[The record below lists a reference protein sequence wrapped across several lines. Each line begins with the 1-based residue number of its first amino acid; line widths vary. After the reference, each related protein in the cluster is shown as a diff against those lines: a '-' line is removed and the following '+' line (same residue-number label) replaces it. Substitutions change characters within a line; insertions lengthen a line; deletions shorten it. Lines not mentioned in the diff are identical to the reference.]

1 MCAAVRYGKAWM
13 ISAPEQV
20 GDTADL
26 LPRLRHRS
34 RTDGALLIGFDFPI
48 GLPAAYGGAL
58 GLPDFRSALRA
69 FGSGPFARWFEVA
82 ERRDDISLHRPF
94 YPMRPGGTQRQHL
107 YDALNIKD
115 GSALLRRC
123 ERRTANRG
131 DACMLFWTLGGNQ
144 VGKAAISGWR
154 EIIIPNFA
162 HVALWPFDGALSE
175 LVAPGATVIAETYP
189 GTVYGQLGIPRKPV
203 WSKRQQSGR
212 RAVGTYLLRWL
223 ANRPHV
229 DGRAVEDMIRDGFG
243 ADKSG
248 EDQFD
253 ALVGLFG
260 MIDVV
265 EGQRDEGA
273 PNTAEVM
280 TWEGWILGQQASAA
294 RGNAT

>member
-1 MCAAVRYGKAWM
+1 M
-13 ISAPEQV
+13 
-20 GDTADL
+20 
-26 LPRLRHRS
+26 
-34 RTDGALLIGFDFPI
+34 GFDFPI

-58 GLPDFRSALRA
+58 GLVDFRSALRA
-69 FGSGPFARWFEVA
+69 FGSEPYAQWFEVA
-82 ERRDDISLHRPF
+82 EHRDEISLHRPF

-107 YDALNIKD
+107 YDALNIND

-123 ERRTANRG
+123 ERRTTDRG

-154 EIIIPNFA
+154 EIIIPNLA
-162 HVALWPFDGALSE
+162 DVALWPFDGALSE
-175 LVAPGATVIAETYP
+175 LVAPGTIVISETYP
-189 GTVYGQLGIPRKPV
+189 GDVYGQLGIPRKPV

-212 RAVGTYLLRWL
+212 RSVGGHLLHWL
-223 ANRPHV
+223 ASRPHV
-229 DGRAVEDMIRDGFG
+229 DGGAVEPMIRDGFG

-265 EGQRDEGA
+265 EGRRAEGA
-273 PNTAEVM
+273 PTTEEIM
-280 TWEGWILGQQASAA
+280 TWEGWILGQQASV
-294 RGNAT
+294 T